1 MRGALQMLYTNKCPD
16 CCGYHIRLSLSSDEN
31 KSLKKS
37 FAKAARHI
45 FKNKPE
51 ELQPDIL
58 KHKDV
63 TPLFNEIETVIKQGL
78 NKGITQSMPDAM
90 VSDLTDNV
98 HLFSGVK
105 TYDELHQ
112 LSNMLLDD
120 SGNVKPFSTYWQDVQ
135 AIHDTYNQSYLEAEY
150 IFATQSSQMAA
161 KWAEVE
167 ADGDAYDLQYRTA
180 GDDRVREEHAALE
193 DTTLPPSDP
202 FWEDF
207 YPPNGWR
214 CRCTAVQV
222 RIGKYDRSD
231 SEESINAGE
240 NATTGANEIFRFN
253 PGKDGVVFPPNH
265 PYFQEYKD
273 QLSNIKDAIE

>member
-1 MRGALQMLYTNKCPD
+1 MQKLYTDKCPD
-16 CCGYHIRLSLSSDEN
+16 CGGYHIRLGLSSEEN

-37 FAKAARHI
+37 FAKAVRHI
-45 FKNKPE
+45 FKNKSE
-51 ELQPDIL
+51 TLHPDVL
-58 KHKDV
+58 KEKAIK
-63 TPLFNEIETVIKQGL
+63 PLLNNIESVIKQGFD
-78 NKGITQSMPDAM
+78 KGVTQSVPKEML
-90 VSDLTDNV
+90 SDLTDNV

-112 LSNMLLDD
+112 LSNMLLDEN
-120 SGNVKPFSTYWQDVQ
+120 GTIKPFSTYWQDVQ
-135 AIHDTYNQSYLEAEY
+135 AIHETYNQSYLESEY
-150 IFATQSSQMAA
+150 IFATQSAQMAA

-180 GDDRVREEHAALE
+180 GDDRVRDEHAALE
-193 DTTLPPSDP
+193 DITLPPSDP

-231 SEESINAGE
+231 SEEATNKGE
-240 NATTGANEIFRFN
+240 EATTGSNEIFRFN
-253 PGKDGVVFPPNH
+253 PGKDGVVFPPHH
-265 PYFQEYKD
+265 PYFKEYKN
-273 QLSNIKDAIE
+273 QLSDIKDAIE